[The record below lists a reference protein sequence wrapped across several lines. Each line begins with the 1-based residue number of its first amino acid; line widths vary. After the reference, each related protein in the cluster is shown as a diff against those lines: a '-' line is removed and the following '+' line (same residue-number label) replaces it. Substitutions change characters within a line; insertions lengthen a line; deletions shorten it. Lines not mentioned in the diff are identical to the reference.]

1 MKLFLTFLF
10 TLVCVASFAQ
20 TPLTGLYK
28 GVGGESYLSIKE
40 KKGKIEGT
48 IYEKGKEPLSITG
61 KVKGSEI
68 TGIIK
73 LNVLTERQLTVRQK
87 ADTLALIIAV
97 PTDSS
102 HISVVLSFVKTTD
115 NPKINPDKLFGTD
128 SQHPAELV
136 GSWVHMDFETKTEV
150 GYKFFKNG
158 IFEFIG
164 RTLPA
169 SARAV
174 NFNLEW
180 YVKNGDLWFKME
192 IPGWSQ
198 NSPDKVIGFKLEN
211 NVLTLDF
218 EYRGKPEI
226 LYRKEDK
233 KK

>member
-1 MKLFLTFLF
+1 MRVLLLLFVFSNAL
-10 TLVCVASFAQ
+10 AQ
-20 TPLTGLYK
+20 SNLTGLYK
-28 GVGGESYLSIKE
+28 GIGGESYLSIKE

-73 LNVLTERQLTVRQK
+73 LNVLNERQLTVRQK

-97 PTDSS
+97 PMDSS
-102 HISVVLSFVKTTD
+102 YNSVVLSFVKTSD
-115 NPKINPDKLFGTD
+115 NPKIDPDKIFGTD
-128 SQHPAELV
+128 SKHPAELV
-136 GSWVHMDFETKTEV
+136 GSWVYMDFETKTEV
-150 GYKFFKNG
+150 GYKFLKNG

-169 SARAV
+169 SARKI

-180 YVKNGDLWFKME
+180 YVKNGDLWVKME

-198 NSPDKVIGFKLEN
+198 NPADKPSGFKLEN

-218 EYRGKPEI
+218 EHRGKTET